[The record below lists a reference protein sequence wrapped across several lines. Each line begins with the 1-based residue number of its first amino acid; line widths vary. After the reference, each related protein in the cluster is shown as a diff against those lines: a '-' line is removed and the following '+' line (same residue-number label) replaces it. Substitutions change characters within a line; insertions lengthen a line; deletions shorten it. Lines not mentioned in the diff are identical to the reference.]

1 MKIQKNTRRYQAWKR
16 YRKLHFSVLVLQTG
30 LRAMAARNEFRFK
43 KITKAAILVQVIHFK
58 TCITWKSTFL
68 RLSVVKTAYSLVE
81 KCRQDGVVIKLP
93 HTTRSLRGVQ

>member
-30 LRAMAARNEFRFK
+30 LRVMAARNEFRFK
-43 KITKAAILVQVIHFK
+43 KTTKAAILVQVIH
-58 TCITWKSTFL
+58 CITWKSTFL
-68 RLSVVKTAYSLVE
+68 CLSVVKNAYSLVK

-93 HTTRSLRGVQ
+93 HTIRSLRGVQ